1 MYHGSGGREHVSF
14 GTNMSLEEYVSDDGA
29 MDQKADSQSTTI
41 DRFHARRFKV
51 KAGQS
56 TEKRAILK
64 VTGTGRSN
72 KKQKNTNQ
80 RTHEGG
86 SKELDGT
93 WRPEWLGEHGRS

>member
-14 GTNMSLEEYVSDDGA
+14 WTNMSLEEYVSDDEA

-64 VTGTGRSN
+64 VTGTGSN

>member
-14 GTNMSLEEYVSDDGA
+14 RTNMSLEEDVSDDGA

-41 DRFHARRFKV
+41 DWFHARRFKV

-56 TEKRAILK
+56 AEKRAILK
-64 VTGTGRSN
+64 VTGTGSN